1 MTAKNMDSGFLKAFQ
16 RTVTCPICMKYFID
30 PVTLDCGHSFYRPCF
45 YLSWQDTQVL
55 AQWSKYRKTTQQR
68 NLKTNMNLKN
78 LASLARK
85 ASLRQFLRSEEQ
97 MCEIHRRTK
106 KMFCEVDK
114 SLLCLL
120 CCNSQGHRDH
130 RHCSTEWAAEEHREK
145 LLKKMQSLWEKA
157 CENHGNLNMET
168 TRARCWKDYVN
179 LRLEAIRAEYQKMPV
194 FLHEE
199 GQHNLEM
206 LRKKGKDIFRQHTE
220 SKAKM
225 VHKREILRGMYEE
238 LKEMCHKPDVEL
250 LQGFGDILH
259 RSQSV
264 LLHMPQPVNP
274 ELSAGP
280 ITGLMDRL
288 NQFRVDI
295 TLHHEEANSRLF
307 LCGDLGSLCIGYHRQ
322 DAPHINASESF
333 LAWGAQTFTSGQY
346 YWEAHVGNS
355 WNWAFGVCHEYWKE
369 KNPDGNIHGEE
380 GLFLLGCVKN
390 DIHCTLFTAS
400 PLTLQYVPR
409 PASPV
414 GLFLDYEARTVSFVD
429 VHQSSLIH
437 TIPNCSFSPPLR
449 PVFCC
454 IHF

>member
-1 MTAKNMDSGFLKAFQ
+1 MDSGFLKAFQ

-168 TRARCWKDYVN
+168 TRARCWK
-179 LRLEAIRAEYQKMPV
+179 
-194 FLHEE
+194 
-199 GQHNLEM
+199 
-206 LRKKGKDIFRQHTE
+206 
-220 SKAKM
+220 
-225 VHKREILRGMYEE
+225 
-238 LKEMCHKPDVEL
+238 
-250 LQGFGDILH
+250 GFGDILH